1 MARVTK
7 PLTNTEVDKAKPK
20 EKDYSLMDG
29 QGLFLRVKSNGSK
42 SWLFNYYRPLTEP
55 PKRTNLGIGAY
66 PEISLAQARAK
77 RDEYRAL
84 LAQNIDPQI
93 HQKEQKIADL
103 QTRSSTFYK
112 VAENWRVKR
121 QNDVEPL
128 TMEKNWQRLEKYL
141 FQKLGHHPI
150 NAITPYLLVE
160 TLKPLNAAGKS
171 DTLHRLIRLAN
182 QILNYA
188 VNTGLLQFN
197 YCEKVGEAFSKKPKQ
212 NNPAIRPEELPEFLN
227 TLHNSNRDLVTK
239 ILIQWELLTMV
250 RPAEAVSVEWCEID
264 WFEKLWTI
272 PADKMKK
279 TKKGANS
286 HTVPLSTQAIA
297 ILEKMKAISGNSRF
311 VFPHYSKPNQPM
323 NKETANKAINS
334 MGYAGRQTAHGLRAV
349 ARTWLAENGVGYEV
363 AEACLAHAV
372 GSEVSQ
378 VYNRSTYLE
387 QRKPVMQ
394 AWGDYVEQCSTFS
407 TLAKFP

>member
-20 EKDYSLMDG
+20 EKDYSLTDG
-29 QGLFLRVKSNGSK
+29 YGLFLLVLATGVKSWK
-42 SWLFNYYRPLTEP
+42 FNYYRPISN
-55 PKRTNLGIGAY
+55 KRTKISIGTY
-66 PEISLAQARAK
+66 PEITLAQARTI

-84 LAQNIDPQI
+84 LAKGIDPQI
-93 HQKEQKIADL
+93 HRQEKELAQRQDL
-103 QTRSSTFYK
+103 SNTFYK
-112 VAENWRVKR
+112 VAESWRLKR

-141 FQKLGHHPI
+141 FAKLGHYPI
-150 NAITPYLLVE
+150 SNISPFVLVE
-160 TLKPLNAAGKS
+160 TLKPLSAAGKS

-212 NNPAIRPEELPEFLN
+212 NNPAIHPSELPEFLQILN
-227 TLHNSNRDLVTK
+227 NSNRDLTTK

-250 RPAEAVSVEWCEID
+250 RPAEAVSVEWSEID
-264 WFEKLWTI
+264 WNERLWHI
-272 PADKMKK
+272 PAEKMKK
-279 TKKGANS
+279 TKKGANP
-286 HTVPLSTQAIA
+286 HTVPLSTQALA
-297 ILEKMKAISGNSRF
+297 ILHKMRNISGNSKF
-311 VFPHYSKPNQPM
+311 VFAHYSKPNQPM
-323 NKETANKAINS
+323 NKETANKAINK

-349 ARTWLAENGVGYEV
+349 ARTFLAENGVSYEV
-363 AEACLAHAV
+363 AEACLAHAT
-372 GSEVSQ
+372 GSEVSL
-378 VYNRSTYLE
+378 VYNRTTYLE

-394 AWGDYVEQCSTFS
+394 LWGDYVEQCSIHS
-407 TLAKFP
+407 TLATR